1 MTDPTT
7 LAAYAQRAQ
16 DYARLTRVT
25 EPSAELL
32 AFITAVP
39 AGGRVLDL
47 GCGPGHDAAL
57 MTQAGLQVDAL
68 DAVAEMVAL
77 AQAAGV
83 AARLGQFQDL
93 PLPTPID
100 GIWAS
105 FSLLHAQRVDLP
117 AHLRAIH
124 ASLVVGGAFHLSM
137 KLGHGEGPDTLGR
150 HYTYYQQ
157 AELETALHEAGFSVI
172 SATIGSAMGM
182 AGQSEPYVTVQTH
195 A

>member
-1 MTDPTT
+1 MTDATT
-7 LAAYAQRAQ
+7 LNAYAQRAQ
-16 DYARLTRVT
+16 DYAKLTRVT

-39 AGGRVLDL
+39 TQGRVLDL

-57 MTQAGLQVDAL
+57 MAQAGLQVEAV
-68 DAVAEMVAL
+68 DAVPEMVAL
-77 AQAAGV
+77 AKAAGV
-83 AARLGQFQDL
+83 NARLGQFRDL
-93 PLPTPID
+93 PLPAPID

-105 FSLLHAQRVDLP
+105 FSLLHAPRTDLP
-117 AHLRAIH
+117 QHLRDIH
-124 ASLVVGGAFHLSM
+124 ASLVAGGAFHVSM
-137 KLGHGEGPDTLGR
+137 KLGDGEGPDALGR

-157 AELETALHEAGFSVI
+157 PELESALRHAGFTVI
-172 SATIGSAMGM
+172 SATTGSAMGM